1 MATKKSIVIAMCRS
15 GVGGDFTR
23 GLLSLALLLKLVAE
37 SYLSNNGLNISLSR
51 LISSNASI
59 KLLIA
64 AYLPSSNLKTTM
76 VVFRGHGRLS
86 YLLHIPFFHFPPPA

>member
-23 GLLSLALLLKLVAE
+23 GLLPLALLLKLIAE
-37 SYLSNNGLNISLSR
+37 YNLSNNGFNWK
-51 LISSNASI
+51 LISPNASI

-64 AYLPSSNLKTTM
+64 AYS
-76 VVFRGHGRLS
+76 LS
-86 YLLHIPFFHFPPPA
+86 PN